1 MGSKNALSAWKVVAF
16 PWESYSRSL
25 QRSAKASFEPG
36 AWLCAETSTTLHRV
50 VRNRFAPP
58 AGELWS
64 RLTWTPLLK
73 LAYRSGPVIERKKQ
87 AMVCR
92 LTRISTRSLCVLG
105 ACARGNRAKN
115 LALVP
120 CPRNKHAFRRRSV
133 GCFSRRE
140 RRAAE

>member
-92 LTRISTRSLCVLG
+92 LTRIDP
-105 ACARGNRAKN
+105 
-115 LALVP
+115 LALRAGSLRPRKP
-120 CPRNKHAFRRRSV
+120 CEK
-133 GCFSRRE
+133 SR
-140 RRAAE
+140 ASALSPK